1 MGSDSPC
8 DLSNKMMRS
17 QTAALGFRVKSG
29 WTAVV
34 LLAKPA
40 HALRLSDV
48 SRVELSDPGLP
59 ETRQPYHAAMGKLET
74 NSEELN
80 RRERVVRCI
89 AQQSLSNLLVG
100 YRQKGYAI
108 KRAAV
113 VVGSQVD
120 PSRIANS
127 HIRAHALEGR
137 LFRSAV
143 EESLRGHEIRT
154 DVLLERD
161 VYARVAARFKQSI
174 DDVKRAIQSLG
185 RSTPANARSWRVEQ
199 KLAALAAL
207 FALEQNSR
215 QPERLPCYFD

>member
-1 MGSDSPC
+1 MTKP
-8 DLSNKMMRS
+8 

-29 WTAVV
+29 WAAVV
-34 LLAKPA
+34 LLTRTVRSPQLA
-40 HALRLSDV
+40 DV
-48 SRVELSDPGLP
+48 TRIELCDPRLP

-74 NSEELN
+74 NSEKLN

-89 AQQSLSNLLVG
+89 AQQSLASLLVG

-120 PSRIANS
+120 PARIAS
-127 HIRAHALEGR
+127 PHIRAHALEGR

-143 EESLRGHEIRT
+143 EETLQDQGIRT

-161 VYARVAARFKQSI
+161 AYAHVAARLRQST
-174 DDVKRAIQSLG
+174 DDVRQALQDLG
-185 RSTPANARSWRVEQ
+185 RSMPANGGPWRAEQ
-199 KLAALAAL
+199 KLAAVAAL
-207 FALEQNSR
+207 LALK
-215 QPERLPCYFD
+215 